1 MTQVQDVGGI
11 VERLLGFLETGRDFV
26 TAEAVIQLKDL
37 LRRYP
42 AIAEASLS
50 SVSSITPEAS
60 VWPPLRQPLQELPGL
75 RGLGAS
81 TPEQLSRMAA
91 ARRSMIIQE
100 ELFMTVPTHG
110 WSRGPQMLGCT
121 AQDIVEPEARA
132 AFVWILG
139 EYGQNIQVP
148 PVTCF
153 VGAHHQLVS
162 LCTPSQWPNLLQADD
177 RAMHGLCSTIMLSHL
192 GS

>member
-60 VWPPLRQPLQELPGL
+60 GWPPLRQPLRELPGSC
-75 RGLGAS
+75 GLGAS
-81 TPEQLSRMAA
+81 TAE
-91 ARRSMIIQE
+91 
-100 ELFMTVPTHG
+100 
-110 WSRGPQMLGCT
+110 
-121 AQDIVEPEARA
+121 
-132 AFVWILG
+132 
-139 EYGQNIQVP
+139 
-148 PVTCF
+148 
-153 VGAHHQLVS
+153 
-162 LCTPSQWPNLLQADD
+162 
-177 RAMHGLCSTIMLSHL
+177 
-192 GS
+192 